1 MGILQT
7 AERSSH
13 LDPSENVM
21 YQRHLIAYKE
31 AAKIVSG
38 TVLEVGSGEGYGIM
52 ELAPIT
58 EKYIAVDKYDTHISD
73 ELKGE
78 NDITFI
84 QTEVPPLKGIDD
96 DSVDF
101 VVTFQVIEHI
111 QNDELFLK
119 EIKRVLK
126 PGGILILETPNPE
139 NIIVGSS
146 SFYLDPSHKAPV
158 HPETL
163 SFLTKYLG
171 FELVK
176 IVRLNEP
183 KELIQHNSFE
193 LRRLLYGVSPDYS
206 IIAQKKYDSNNFN
219 LEINAFNI
227 NYGFKLE
234 DIIAHVEKSI
244 KDKELDK
251 ELLIENQ
258 FLALQNQFESLSIFW
273 KPFSAT
279 TKKISSFVF
288 NKIKSFF
295 K

>member
-126 PGGILILETPNPE
+126 TGGKLIMTTPNIKMSLTRNPWHIREYNPE
-139 NIIVGSS
+139 QMGNIVKSA
-146 SFYLDPSHKAPV
+146 F
-158 HPETL
+158 EN
-163 SFLTKYLG
+163 
-171 FELVK
+171 FELKGIFGNEKVMDYYQKNKESVAK
-176 IVRLNEP
+176 ITRWDILNMQYWMP
-183 KELIQHNSFE
+183 GW
-193 LRRLLYGVSPDYS
+193 LLQIPYDILNRFNRHSLQDNNGEIVNTVEYTDYK
-206 IIAQKKYDSNNFN
+206 IEESNN
-219 LEINAFNI
+219 EC
-227 NYGFKLE
+227 
-234 DIIAHVEKSI
+234 
-244 KDKELDK
+244 LDH
-251 ELLIENQ
+251 
-258 FLALQNQFESLSIFW
+258 FVV
-273 KPFSAT
+273 AT
-279 TKKISSFVF
+279 K
-288 NKIKSFF
+288 
-295 K
+295 